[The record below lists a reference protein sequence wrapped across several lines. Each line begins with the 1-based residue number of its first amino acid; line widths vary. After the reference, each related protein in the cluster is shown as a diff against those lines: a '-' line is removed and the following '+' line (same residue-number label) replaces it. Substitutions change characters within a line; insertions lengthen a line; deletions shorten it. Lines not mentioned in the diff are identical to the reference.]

1 MKRLLLLFFACLSA
15 APCQDVVLCVFF
27 DLSQSAQNVRAGYRA
42 DFERVVDGLAGGEHV
57 LGAGITAQS
66 LASGR
71 FQIDGVIPKYSP
83 FTDSKLTFRKRLQS
97 SQAAVK
103 QDARK
108 LLDGPAAPATDLM
121 GAMQLAEKVF
131 QGSGAVSAKVRLL
144 IVFSDMVEDSARYN
158 FQKENLTPARITAVV
173 ESERKAGR
181 LPMLKGVRVWV
192 SGAGGAAPEKFLQI
206 QDFWMQY
213 FHAAGADLAKG
224 HYGAGLMDF
233 SILRP

>member
-1 MKRLLLLFFACLSA
+1 MRKLLLLFFACLSVA
-15 APCQDVVLCVFF
+15 QCQDVVLCVFF
-27 DLSQSAQNVRAGYRA
+27 DLSQSAQNVRAGYLS
-42 DFERVVDGLAGGEHV
+42 DFEKVVDGLAGGEHI

-71 FQIDGVIPKYSP
+71 FQIDETIPKYSP
-83 FTDSKLTFRKRLQS
+83 FTDSKLTYRKRLQN

-131 QGSGAVSAKVRLL
+131 QSSGAVSAKTRLL

-158 FQKENLTPARITAVV
+158 FQKENLTPARVAAVV

-181 LPMLKGVRVWV
+181 MPALKGVKVWV
-192 SGAGGAAPEKFLQI
+192 SGAGGSAPERFLQI
-206 QDFWMQY
+206 QDFWIQY
-213 FHAAGADLAKG
+213 FRAAGADLPRSR
-224 HYGAGLMDF
+224 YGAGLMDF
-233 SILRP
+233 SIPHP